1 MACELVRSGRIG
13 KVKTVNVNVGAP
25 SKPCD
30 LPEEK
35 MEAGPRLGPLAG
47 AGAEAR
53 LQFGPQP
60 ARRPRPFP
68 RLAACTANTP
78 AA

>member
-1 MACELVRSGRIG
+1 LVRSGRLG
-13 KVKTVNVNVGAP
+13 KLKVVNVDVGAP

-35 MEAGPRLGPLAG
+35 EEPGLDWDRWLGRRRNALQLGP
-47 AGAEAR
+47 
-53 LQFGPQP
+53 QS
-60 ARRPRPFP
+60 ARRSRPFP
-68 RLAACTANTP
+68 QLAQTTANTP